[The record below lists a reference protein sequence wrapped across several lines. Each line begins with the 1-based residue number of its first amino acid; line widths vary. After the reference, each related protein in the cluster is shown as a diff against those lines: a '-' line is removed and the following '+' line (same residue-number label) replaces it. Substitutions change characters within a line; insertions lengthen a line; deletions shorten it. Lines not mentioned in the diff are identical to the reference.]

1 MRSLEKVKI
10 SGAQPYLQSTL
21 ELHDCPGEHQRVL
34 QFSGVLQRVH
44 YSPDK
49 IKLADVAI
57 HWGENLGRWVKLC
70 KLTSLSPALCLIY
83 G

>member
-21 ELHDCPGEHQRVL
+21 ELHDCPEEHQRVL

-49 IKLADVAI
+49 IELADV
-57 HWGENLGRWVKLC
+57 
-70 KLTSLSPALCLIY
+70 
-83 G
+83 

>member
-49 IKLADVAI
+49 IELADAK
-57 HWGENLGRWVKLC
+57 VKYHLL
-70 KLTSLSPALCLIY
+70 KFSKV
-83 G
+83 

>member
-21 ELHDCPGEHQRVL
+21 ELHDCPGEHQRVS

-49 IKLADVAI
+49 IELADDNHTEYSLHCVAGVCGPD
-57 HWGENLGRWVKLC
+57 H
-70 KLTSLSPALCLIY
+70 AMY